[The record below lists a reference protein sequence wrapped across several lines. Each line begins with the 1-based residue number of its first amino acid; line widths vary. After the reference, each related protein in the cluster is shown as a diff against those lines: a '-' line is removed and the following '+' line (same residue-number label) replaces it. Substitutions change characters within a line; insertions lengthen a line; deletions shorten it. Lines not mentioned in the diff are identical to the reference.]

1 MRAAPD
7 CRPPLT
13 VRHESQPRS
22 STTPPPQQQDTVHR
36 ELLPCTG
43 KGAIAGAGQLRI
55 ATRQAAGRARAPPQ
69 PKASSSGAHQG
80 LVGILCL
87 WYINDVCCTLP
98 CVAETLTARDSRAVF
113 DQANVRRQHP
123 HQSPRVSGSPPRYCP
138 NQQPDHIRFEISTA
152 SLCGQIKAPAR
163 RCHDI
168 TSAAPLLLRS
178 SKHGGI
184 RGLAHLRGQG
194 YLHICGVQSSPF
206 QFARPSQR
214 PGAVQSAVYS
224 LTVSSTTSSG
234 G

>member
-1 MRAAPD
+1 MRRSPAAAPA
-7 CRPPLT
+7 
-13 VRHESQPRS
+13 
-22 STTPPPQQQDTVHR
+22 TPPSNKTQSTGSCSPARGRGPSQVQDSFASPHGR
-36 ELLPCTG
+36 L
-43 KGAIAGAGQLRI
+43 
-55 ATRQAAGRARAPPQ
+55 QAAPGPRPSRRHHHQVLA
-69 PKASSSGAHQG
+69 KASRVSFVCGTSMTFA
-80 LVGILCL
+80 VLCL
-87 WYINDVCCTLP
+87 VSQRPSLP
-98 CVAETLTARDSRAVF
+98 GTHCPGSRAVF
-113 DQANVRRQHP
+113 DQANVRRQYP

-178 SKHGGI
+178 SKHCGI